1 MRNVGFG
8 IISALAA
15 LTTAALAS
23 SHGPVDISKMHRVRY
38 DARRGSLD
46 GELAEHGRTF
56 VELNKRAFD
65 FGTTTVRGVNIGGW
79 LVAEPW
85 VTPSLFSAVDSRVVD
100 EWTFGQYVPDAE
112 KIAAVGYLNMAV
124 GWAKKY
130 GLKVM
135 IDLHGVPGSQN
146 GFDNSGQRLDGNT
159 VYWNANSTNA
169 ARSKAVLV
177 KIAKLYAN
185 DAYRNT
191 VVAIELLNE
200 PASYKSTPDS
210 NAPDLLSYYRTFA
223 NDAYYAMRY
232 NTASEYNSDL
242 TVALHDAYQNLSYW
256 NGAFQPPTYQNVLL
270 DTHRYT
276 MFIPGQNAWS
286 RNERLQSICNLRSE
300 LSNSQRNLWTIIGE
314 WTVAPNDCTKWLN
327 GRGRGSRY
335 EDNYEGEP
343 RTGSC
348 YDKTYD
354 ASRFSAEYKSLLKAM
369 FDTQTKLYEE
379 TTSGW
384 IMWSWS
390 TESSPE
396 WSFREGVR
404 GGWIPRGSIGP
415 RSSAYC

>member
-1 MRNVGFG
+1 
-8 IISALAA
+8 
-15 LTTAALAS
+15 
-23 SHGPVDISKMHRVRY
+23 
-38 DARRGSLD
+38 
-46 GELAEHGRTF
+46 
-56 VELNKRAFD
+56 
-65 FGTTTVRGVNIGGW
+65 
-79 LVAEPW
+79 
-85 VTPSLFSAVDSRVVD
+85 
-100 EWTFGQYVPDAE
+100 
-112 KIAAVGYLNMAV
+112 
-124 GWAKKY
+124 
-130 GLKVM
+130 
-135 IDLHGVPGSQN
+135 
-146 GFDNSGQRLDGNT
+146 
-159 VYWNANSTNA
+159 
-169 ARSKAVLV
+169 
-177 KIAKLYAN
+177 
-185 DAYRNT
+185 
-191 VVAIELLNE
+191 
-200 PASYKSTPDS
+200 
-210 NAPDLLSYYRTFA
+210 
-223 NDAYYAMRY
+223 
-232 NTASEYNSDL
+232 
-242 TVALHDAYQNLSYW
+242 
-256 NGAFQPPTYQNVLL
+256 
-270 DTHRYT
+270 YT